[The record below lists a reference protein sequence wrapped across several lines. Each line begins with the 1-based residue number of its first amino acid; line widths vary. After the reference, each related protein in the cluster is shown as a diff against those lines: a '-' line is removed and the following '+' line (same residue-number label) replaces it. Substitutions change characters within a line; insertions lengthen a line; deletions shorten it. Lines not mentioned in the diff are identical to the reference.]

1 MKKVAVFNDL
11 SGFGKCSLTAA
22 IPVLS
27 ALGVQCCPMA
37 SAVLT
42 GQTGYPFYHS
52 TDLTDMILLYKE
64 AWMKNDAHFEGIY
77 SGFMTGPQQIE
88 KFFEFLD
95 VFYEDN
101 TFLLVDPVMGDD
113 GSTYP
118 IYSDKLLEYMKDL
131 SYRADLITPN
141 LTEAC
146 LLADYDLAKAYKYKD
161 SESLLGIATE
171 IGQCLR
177 EKANGEQEVV
187 ITGIKCSGKSSPFIY
202 NLAVTPDGCFTSKS
216 HYFDKS
222 FSGTGDLF
230 ASVMCGAK
238 LRGLGTEEAMKLASS
253 FLYHSIADTLC
264 DDVCT
269 ADGVNFEKFLIELI
283 QGVK

>member
-42 GQTGYPFYHS
+42 GQTGDPFYHS

-146 LLADYDLAKAYKYKD
+146 LLADYDLA
-161 SESLLGIATE
+161 
-171 IGQCLR
+171 R

-230 ASVMCGAK
+230 ASVICGAK